1 MVITVMEDLLV
12 TDLPIIAIV
21 NVTNSYSSTF
31 VIRLSER
38 IMKVKSGFILR
49 NIAGEY
55 VLTPRGDRIKE
66 FRDVILMNE
75 LSAFIWKRLQS
86 ETSRQQLLG
95 SILEEYEVDEE
106 TAAGDMD
113 AALEKMISIGIIE
126 A

>member
-1 MVITVMEDLLV
+1 MITLHKL
-12 TDLPIIAIV
+12 
-21 NVTNSYSSTF
+21 SSAC
-31 VIRLSER
+31 VIRSAER

>member
-1 MVITVMEDLLV
+1 M
-12 TDLPIIAIV
+12 
-21 NVTNSYSSTF
+21 TNSYSSTF
-31 VIRLSER
+31 VIRLSKR

-55 VLTPRGDRIKE
+55 VLAPRGDRIRE

-75 LSAFIWKRLQS
+75 LSAFIWERLQS

-113 AALEKMISIGIIE
+113 AALEKILNP
-126 A
+126 